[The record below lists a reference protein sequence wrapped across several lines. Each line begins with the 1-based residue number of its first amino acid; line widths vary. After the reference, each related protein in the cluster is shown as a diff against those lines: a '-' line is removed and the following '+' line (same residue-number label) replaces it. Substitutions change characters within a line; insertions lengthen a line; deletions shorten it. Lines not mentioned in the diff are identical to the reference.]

1 MPKETTRR
9 ARLEPRT
16 SRSGV
21 RGVNRSATHNSAV
34 RVEQT
39 KVQYR
44 SNYFGNYEES
54 FFLKIE
60 VLQHNQFQ
68 QSALLKVS
76 RYLGILQANTNGSGK
91 KFQVKRVFGDNANLK

>member
-76 RYLGILQANTNGSGK
+76 RYLGILQANRQMDLEEISSK
-91 KFQVKRVFGDNANLK
+91 ACFRR